1 MRKGNIFIYYGEG
14 KGKTTLAIGQGIRAV
29 GEGLSVIMIQFLDYN
44 NTKEGIP
51 LKALEPDFRIF
62 RFEKIR
68 ESINEFDENIKKD
81 IFMEIQNAFNF
92 TRKIIETGECDVLI
106 LDGIIEAVEKE
117 YISEEALCDILSKK
131 EAYMNIILTGTSVD
145 DLLKQK
151 SDYVY
156 KINKEK
162 VPN

>member
-68 ESINEFDENIKKD
+68 ESIDKFDENTRKD

-117 YISEEALCDILSKK
+117 YVSKEALCDILSKK
-131 EAYMNIILTGTSVD
+131 EAYMDIILTGTSVD
-145 DLLKQK
+145 DLLKEK

-156 KINKEK
+156 KIIKEK
-162 VPN
+162 IPN

>member
-29 GEGLSVIMIQFLDYN
+29 GEGLNVIMIQFLDYN

-68 ESINEFDENIKKD
+68 ENINEFDDNTKKD
-81 IFMEIQNAFNF
+81 ILMEIKNAFNF

-117 YISEEALCDILSKK
+117 YISKEDLCYILSKK
-131 EAYMNIILTGTSVD
+131 EAYMDIILTGTSVD
-145 DLLKQK
+145 DLLKEK

-156 KINKEK
+156 KISKEK

>member
-68 ESINEFDENIKKD
+68 ENINEFDDNTKKD
-81 IFMEIQNAFNF
+81 ILMEIKNAFNF

-117 YISEEALCDILSKK
+117 YISKEDLCYILSKK
-131 EAYMNIILTGTSVD
+131 EAYMDIILTGTTVD
-145 DLLKQK
+145 DLLKEK

>member
-68 ESINEFDENIKKD
+68 ENINEFDDNTKKD
-81 IFMEIQNAFNF
+81 ILMEIKNAFNF

-117 YISEEALCDILSKK
+117 YISKEDLCYILSKK
-131 EAYMNIILTGTSVD
+131 EAYMDIILTGTTVD
-145 DLLKQK
+145 DLLKEK

-156 KINKEK
+156 KISKEK
-162 VPN
+162 IPN

>member
-29 GEGLSVIMIQFLDYN
+29 GEGLNVIMIQFLDYN

-51 LKALEPDFRIF
+51 LKALEPEFRIF

-68 ESINEFDENIKKD
+68 ESIDEFDENIKKD
-81 IFMEIQNAFNF
+81 ITMEIKNAFNF
-92 TRKIIETGECDVLI
+92 TRKIIETGECDILI

-117 YISEEALCDILSKK
+117 FVSREDLCEILSKK
-131 EAYMNIILTGTSVD
+131 ESYMDIILTGTSVD
-145 DLLKQK
+145 DLLKEK
-151 SDYVY
+151 ADYVY
-156 KINKEK
+156 KIIKEK
-162 VPN
+162 IPK

>member
-29 GEGLSVIMIQFLDYN
+29 GEGLNVIMIQFLDYN

-131 EAYMNIILTGTSVD
+131 EAYMDIILTGTSVD

>member
-68 ESINEFDENIKKD
+68 ENINEFDDNTKKD
-81 IFMEIQNAFNF
+81 ILMEIKNAFNF

-117 YISEEALCDILSKK
+117 YISKEDLCYILSKK
-131 EAYMNIILTGTSVD
+131 EAYMDIILTGTSVD
-145 DLLKQK
+145 DLLKEK

-156 KINKEK
+156 KISKEK

>member
-68 ESINEFDENIKKD
+68 ENINEFDDNTKKD
-81 IFMEIQNAFNF
+81 ILMEIKNAFNF

-117 YISEEALCDILSKK
+117 YISKEDLCYILSKK
-131 EAYMNIILTGTSVD
+131 EAYMDIILTGTTVD
-145 DLLKQK
+145 DLLKEK

-156 KINKEK
+156 KISKEK